1 MTIIMCISM
10 LILIVSIIWVWH
22 NLGNIEKKYKVAFIV
37 AGNVIMYIL
46 TLIIYNVSKN
56 GVIYPSDEI
65 KQAISKTLIYIFT
78 GLNSLLLLP
87 YTANIFDNIFE
98 EEADKKTIKK
108 KIIILILIFIVG
120 IGIENNY
127 LKNTQKG
134 IIENYNKEVQNAE
147 R

>member
-1 MTIIMCISM
+1 M
-10 LILIVSIIWVWH
+10 
-22 NLGNIEKKYKVAFIV
+22 
-37 AGNVIMYIL
+37 
-46 TLIIYNVSKN
+46 
-56 GVIYPSDEI
+56 
-65 KQAISKTLIYIFT
+65 
-78 GLNSLLLLP
+78 LLP

-98 EEADKKTIKK
+98 EEADKKTIQK
-108 KIIILILIFIVG
+108 KIIILILIFIVS

>member
-1 MTIIMCISM
+1 M
-10 LILIVSIIWVWH
+10 
-22 NLGNIEKKYKVAFIV
+22 F
-37 AGNVIMYIL
+37 YIR
-46 TLIIYNVSKN
+46 
-56 GVIYPSDEI
+56 
-65 KQAISKTLIYIFT
+65 TLIYIFT

-98 EEADKKTIKK
+98 EEADKKTIQK